1 MLADTQSPLL
11 LHTRP
16 GGAQDAPFL
25 RALFDSHCAHL
36 HALGLPPA
44 ALQALVDQQYA
55 FRQAD
60 YGRRFPQART
70 VIALAGHEPI
80 GALVLDDDDDDTLH
94 IVDLAVAPHSRGCGH
109 GRTLV
114 QQVQAQAREMGRQAV
129 TLSVNP
135 LNQPALRLYLALG
148 FEATEQQPVQ
158 WRMLWRPLPPAK
170 RMKTHARNPRS
181 FPP

>member
-1 MLADTQSPLL
+1 MLADTQPPLL

-70 VIALAGHEPI
+70 LIALAGHEPI
-80 GALVLDDDDDDTLH
+80 GALVLDDDDDTLH

-158 WRMLWRPLPPAK
+158 WRMLWRPLPP
-170 RMKTHARNPRS
+170 RS
-181 FPP
+181 A